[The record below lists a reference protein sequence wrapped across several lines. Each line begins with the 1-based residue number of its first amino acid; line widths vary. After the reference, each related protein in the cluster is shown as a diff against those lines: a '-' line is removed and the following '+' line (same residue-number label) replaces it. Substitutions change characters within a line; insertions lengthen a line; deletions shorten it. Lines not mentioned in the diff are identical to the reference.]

1 MIMYAFLAEAGRM
14 LATRRLAAG
23 LPIKETSLQIFSSLR
38 PAGELQDTA
47 PHSLCSIGGGGIR
60 TPETVAGLT
69 VFKTVPFNHSGTPPL
84 AESAGLGHPSVA

>member
-1 MIMYAFLAEAGRM
+1 M

-47 PHSLCSIGGGGIR
+47 PHSLCSIGPLGLS
-60 TPETVAGLT
+60 TPVTQAL
-69 VFKTVPFNHSGTPPL
+69 
-84 AESAGLGHPSVA
+84 